1 MRIIKTERFNVTD
14 SATKEYQFNNNLT
27 GDTVA
32 SEMYINLDADAT
44 VAVTGYVDE
53 ADAGTGLAAINMC
66 TFEIVTTI
74 AEKGNY
80 LVMTGSLQKVKM
92 DITGTTNV
100 TTKIL
105 Y

>member
-14 SATKEYQFNNNLT
+14 SAEKEYQFNNNLT

-44 VAVTGYVDE
+44 VVATGYVDE
-53 ADAGTGLAAINMC
+53 EDAGTTLAAINMR
-66 TFEIVTTI
+66 TFDIVSTI
-74 AEKGNY
+74 VEKGNY
-80 LVMTGSLQKVKM
+80 LIMTGSLEKIKL
-92 DITGTTNV
+92 DIAGTSNV

>member
-27 GDTVA
+27 GDT
-32 SEMYINLDADAT
+32 
-44 VAVTGYVDE
+44 
-53 ADAGTGLAAINMC
+53 GLAAINMR

-74 AEKGNY
+74 AAKGNY